1 MDSHGQGRLFK
12 MILRSGHERAMTKK
26 SLSTLP
32 FTGTSWVEGKQ
43 ARTLLGKYPLAM
55 SHVAQTSDS

>member
-32 FTGTSWVEGKQ
+32 FTGTSWVEGK
-43 ARTLLGKYPLAM
+43 ASKDTSGKVPFGNE
-55 SHVAQTSDS
+55 SCSSNV